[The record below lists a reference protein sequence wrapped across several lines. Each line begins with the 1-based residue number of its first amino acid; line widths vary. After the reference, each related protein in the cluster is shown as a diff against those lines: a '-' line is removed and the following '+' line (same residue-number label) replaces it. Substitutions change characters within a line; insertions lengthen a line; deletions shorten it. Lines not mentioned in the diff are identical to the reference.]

1 MARGGEK
8 GGVSRRTLLVGGGA
22 GVGLLV
28 AFALWRRGDEPNLH
42 AGPGETVLGA
52 FLKIGSDGRV
62 IVAVPQ
68 AELGQGVWTSLPQ
81 ILADE
86 LGADWRTVGVEPAP
100 IGPAYANALLAE
112 ASGRWTGHET
122 AMATAGST
130 SIRAFEP
137 RMREAGAA
145 ARALLS
151 KAAARRWKVDWASL
165 DTVGGF
171 VTDGRRRLAFAEL
184 AADAAGESLPDTL
197 PARAGLD
204 NRLYGRS
211 PPRLDLPSKID
222 GSAQYAGD
230 VRLPD
235 MVYASVHAGPREG
248 SRIRSHT
255 DLAVKAPGILGTFV
269 SRDGG
274 WIAVVARDW
283 WTANRGVEALVPQW
297 TSPGPMAASADIEA
311 RLQRALASGEAVR
324 LFARGEASAGGTTS
338 FAYAAGAAA
347 NAPLEPLTATARW
360 SGERLEIWA
369 PTQAPALA
377 RAAAARAAG
386 IGEGDVTLYAAMVG
400 GGYGRKLETR
410 AIEQAA
416 VLAKWAKRP
425 VQVAWSRREETV
437 QDTFRP
443 PAAARLSARL
453 GEGGTVRSWHA
464 RLATEDPRPALE
476 ARLGAGARILR
487 GPADPA
493 AGAIPPYDIPAVT
506 VEHVPVETGVR
517 VGLWR
522 SGAHGYTAFFN
533 ECFVDELARQANVEP
548 FSFRM
553 QMLGGNP
560 RLARCLT
567 TATQL
572 GQWDGGQ
579 RGSAMG
585 LACLSAFGS
594 HIATLV
600 EVELAAGLKV
610 RVRRAVCAVDCG
622 RAVNP
627 DLVKQQ
633 VEGGLLFG
641 IAAASAAPIAFADGR
656 TTARGFGHLD
666 FPALRDSP
674 EVTVEILESRE
685 APGGA
690 TELAVP
696 TAAPAMANAVF
707 ALTGQRLR
715 SLPLLIGSGA

>member
-1 MARGGEK
+1 
-8 GGVSRRTLLVGGGA
+8 LL
-22 GVGLLV
+22 L
-28 AFALWRRGDEPNLH
+28 AFALWPRHGGRELH

-52 FLKIGSDGRV
+52 FLKIGGDGRV

-112 ASGRWTGHET
+112 AGGRWTAHEI

-145 ARALLS
+145 ARALLA
-151 KAAARRWKVDWASL
+151 KAAARRWEADWRKL
-165 DTVGGF
+165 DTVAGF
-171 VTDGRRRLAFAEL
+171 VTDGWRRLPFAEL
-184 AADAAGESLPDTL
+184 AAEAAGESLPHTL
-197 PARAGLD
+197 PMRGGLD

-211 PPRLDLPSKID
+211 PPRLDLPSKVD
-222 GSAQYAGD
+222 GTAQYAGD

-235 MVYASVHAGPREG
+235 MVYASVRAGPTEA
-248 SRIRSHT
+248 SRLTRFT
-255 DLAVKAPGILGTFV
+255 DPAKTVRGILGTFV
-269 SRDGG
+269 SQDSG
-274 WIAVVARDW
+274 WIAVVARSW
-283 WTANRGVEALVPQW
+283 WTADRGVEAAAPLW
-297 TSPGPMAASADIEA
+297 NSPGPMAASADIEA
-311 RLQRALASGEAVR
+311 RLQRALASGQAKRVFE
-324 LFARGEASAGGTTS
+324 RGEAAAGGTTS
-338 FAYAAGAAA
+338 FAYAAGPAA

-369 PTQAPALA
+369 PVQAPALA

-386 IGEGDVTLYAAMVG
+386 LGEGAVTLYPAMVG

-410 AIEQAA
+410 AVEQAA

-425 VQVAWSRREETV
+425 VQVAWSRLEETV
-437 QDTFRP
+437 QDCFRP
-443 PAAARLSARL
+443 PAAARLAARL
-453 GEGGTVRSWHA
+453 GDGGAILSWHA
-464 RLATEDPRPALE
+464 RLAAPDPRPALE
-476 ARLGAGARILR
+476 ARLGSGARILG
-487 GPADPA
+487 GPADPT
-493 AGAIPPYDIPAVT
+493 AGAIPPYDIPAVAI
-506 VEHVPVETGVR
+506 EHVPVEAGVR
-517 VGLWR
+517 LGLWR

-533 ECFVDELARQANVEP
+533 ECFVDELARQANIEP

-567 TATQL
+567 TATQA
-572 GQWDGGQ
+572 GRWDGGQ

-600 EVELAAGLKV
+600 EVEIGAGLKV

-627 DLVKQQ
+627 DILKQQ

-641 IAAASAAPIAFADGR
+641 IAAASGSPIAFVDGR
-656 TTARGFGHLD
+656 PTARGFGHLD
-666 FPALRDSP
+666 FPTLRDAP
-674 EVTVEILESRE
+674 EVTVEILESGE

-715 SLPLLIGSGA
+715 SLPMVIGSGS